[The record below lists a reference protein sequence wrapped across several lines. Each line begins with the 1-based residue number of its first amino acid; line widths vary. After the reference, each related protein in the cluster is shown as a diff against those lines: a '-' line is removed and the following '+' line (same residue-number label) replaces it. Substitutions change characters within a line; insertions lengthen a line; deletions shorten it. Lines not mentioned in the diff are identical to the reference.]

1 MLVSSCSEV
10 VNSTNIGPSE
20 AGRKVLRIQ
29 VGVGKR
35 FGDVLS
41 ISESSYTENILL
53 SIDAETNTMEL
64 L

>member
-20 AGRKVLRIQ
+20 AGRKVLHIQ